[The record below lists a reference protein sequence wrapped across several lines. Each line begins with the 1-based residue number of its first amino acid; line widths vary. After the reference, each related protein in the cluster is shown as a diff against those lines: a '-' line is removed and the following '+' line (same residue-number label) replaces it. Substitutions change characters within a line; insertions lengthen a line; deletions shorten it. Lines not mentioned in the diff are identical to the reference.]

1 MSHLDRETEM
11 SCLGEVE
18 DKTHQGWASLDQA
31 HQFHGLDPILQI
43 SVLTLEQIKEWLTEA
58 SI

>member
-1 MSHLDRETEM
+1 MSRLDRETEM

-43 SVLTLEQIKEWLTEA
+43 SVLILEQIKEWLTEA